1 MHKRPWAK
9 FARSNFIACKF
20 TLVCTLE
27 ECYPSFGNTSYKAQ
41 KDRGQTKNH
50 RDSMV
55 EVIATSNRC
64 ELDSLENLF
73 SRESLKLG
81 RIETKGPIRYSY
93 YLYHEDIPMVRRALT
108 PVNEN

>member
-1 MHKRPWAK
+1 MLR
-9 FARSNFIACKF
+9 I
-20 TLVCTLE
+20 
-27 ECYPSFGNTSYKAQ
+27 KAQ

-55 EVIATSNRC
+55 EVIAISNRC

-81 RIETKGPIRYSY
+81 RIETQGSIRYSY
-93 YLYHEDIPMVRRALT
+93 YLYHEDIPMVRS
-108 PVNEN
+108 

>member
-1 MHKRPWAK
+1 MCPGFWVH
-9 FARSNFIACKF
+9 I
-20 TLVCTLE
+20 T
-27 ECYPSFGNTSYKAQ
+27 SFNNASYKYT

-55 EVIATSNRC
+55 EVIAISNRC

-81 RIETKGPIRYSY
+81 RIETKGSIRYSY
-93 YLYHEDIPMVRRALT
+93 YLYHEDIPMLRS
-108 PVNEN
+108 